1 MRGAWDDSGGL
12 PGGERV
18 GGIKIFPTGIKIFPT
33 FYEVVFSY
41 IAM

>member
-18 GGIKIFPTGIKIFPT
+18 GGIKIFPT